1 MPDTTLPDTTL
12 LERYQGFRTRRFLQ
26 NEARYRTWMPGWRTQ
41 RRRRLL
47 VVLLALT
54 FVFMVAVGVVCHFDM
69 VVGPLLWLP
78 ACLFFFPLWTTLQIV
93 SGRRGD
99 APRDALDE
107 WEIQQRNSA
116 RSIGLTVTQL
126 LTLVPGL
133 YLIFVGAQDGDHSN
147 VPYAA
152 GLLVVTALMVGGCTP
167 AMILGWT
174 QPDPEP
180 EDLTP

>member
-1 MPDTTLPDTTL
+1 MPETNLI
-12 LERYQGFRTRRFLQ
+12 ERYQGFRTRRFLQ
-26 NEARYRTWMPGWRTQ
+26 NERRYRTWLPAWRTRS
-41 RRRRLL
+41 RRRIL
-47 VVLLALT
+47 VVALAVT
-54 FVFMVAVGVVCHFDM
+54 FVFMTAVGIVCHFDM

-78 ACLFFFPLWTTLQIV
+78 ACLLFFPLWTMLQIV
-93 SGRRGD
+93 SGRQGD

-126 LTLVPGL
+126 LTLVPAL
-133 YLIFVGAQDGDHSN
+133 YLIFVGALDGDHGN

-174 QPDPEP
+174 QPDADAD
-180 EDLTP
+180 DLAS

>member
-1 MPDTTLPDTTL
+1 MDDAPD
-12 LERYQGFRTRRFLQ
+12 RVRT
-26 NEARYRTWMPGWRTQ
+26 A
-41 RRRRLL
+41 
-47 VVLLALT
+47 
-54 FVFMVAVGVVCHFDM
+54 
-69 VVGPLLWLP
+69 
-78 ACLFFFPLWTTLQIV
+78 
-93 SGRRGD
+93 GD

-126 LTLVPGL
+126 LTLLPAM
-133 YLIFVGAQDGDHSN
+133 YLIFVGALDVDHSN

-174 QPDPEP
+174 RPDPEP
-180 EDLTP
+180 DDLAS